1 MRLGCT
7 CICLL
12 IVGVGSSL
20 TATTAAIGVDDAP
33 NWSPWSP
40 LAGVV
45 LLVLVAIPVILLRI
59 EQTKSRVRQHT
70 AARTY
75 ERWRIARD
83 LHDTLLPGVQSLLL
97 RINIWADDPA
107 LPGELRAE
115 IKVVWQQAREIVVE
129 SRDRIAMLRN
139 GDDIDTDLFAT
150 LNAIA
155 NARSINEV
163 PVLKVALRG
172 HPQLLTNDAYHELA
186 DIAQEAIRNAL
197 QHANAQR
204 ILVTLEYAPRC
215 LVLVIADDG
224 CGLPSHL
231 PQHSGAPAHY
241 GILGMRERARYLNA
255 TFRLGSNDGGGTKVT
270 ICVSADIAFAE
281 RQGSG
286 WSRVVTSLHRV
297 MNSGS
302 VFRVR

>member
-1 MRLGCT
+1 MRLGFT
-7 CICLL
+7 CFYWLMLGLGACGIAVL
-12 IVGVGSSL
+12 IE
-20 TATTAAIGVDDAP
+20 
-33 NWSPWSP
+33 
-40 LAGVV
+40 
-45 LLVLVAIPVILLRI
+45 LLRI
-59 EQTKSRVRQHT
+59 EQARSRVRQHM

-115 IKVVWQQAREIVVE
+115 IKEVWQQARDIVVE
-129 SRDRIAMLRN
+129 SRDRIVLLRN
-139 GDDIDTDLFAT
+139 GDDIDTDLSAT
-150 LNAIA
+150 LNSIA
-155 NARSINEV
+155 KARSVNEG

-172 HPQLLTNDAYHELA
+172 YPQLLTIDAYHELA

-204 ILVTLEYAPRC
+204 ILVTVEYTPHC
-215 LVLVIADDG
+215 IVLVIADDG
-224 CGLPSHL
+224 CGLPAHL
-231 PQHSGAPAHY
+231 TQHGGAPAHY

-255 TFRLGSNDGGGTKVT
+255 TFSLEPNDACGTKVMV
-270 ICVSADIAFAE
+270 CVSADIAFAE

-286 WSRVVTSLHRV
+286 WSRVVTYLHRALTAIR
-297 MNSGS
+297 ST
-302 VFRVR
+302 

>member
-1 MRLGCT
+1 MRLGYT

-12 IVGVGSSL
+12 IVGLGSSL
-20 TATTAAIGVDDAP
+20 TATTAAMGVDDAP

-45 LLVLVAIPVILLRI
+45 LLAFVAILVVLLRI
-59 EQTKSRVRQHT
+59 EQTRSRVRQHM

-107 LPGELRAE
+107 LPGELRTE
-115 IKVVWQQAREIVVE
+115 MREVWQQARDIVVE

-139 GDDIDTDLFAT
+139 GEDIDTDLFAT
-150 LNAIA
+150 LNSIA
-155 NARSINEV
+155 NARSIIEV

-172 HPQLLTNDAYHELA
+172 YPQLLTNDAYHELA

-197 QHANAQR
+197 QHANARR

-215 LVLVIADDG
+215 IVLVIADDG

-255 TFRLGSNDGGGTKVT
+255 TFSLGPNVACGTKVT

-286 WSRVVTSLHRV
+286 WSRVVTSLHRALTAI
-297 MNSGS
+297 
-302 VFRVR
+302 RPT